1 MFVLLQSILDSP
13 ILLVKSTLHIALNCY
28 TSILG
33 TIQHS
38 LPYWSSFFLTLV
50 DDFSHATWTF
60 LLHHKFDALHVF
72 SLFLKMINTQFNT
85 LVKTL
90 RSDNGGEFISSHFQ
104 SLLHSH
110 GIINQRSYP
119 HTQENKVVECKCR
132 HLLEIARSL
141 MFQAS
146 LSSPFRGH
154 AILMASSIIN
164 RLPSSFLSWRTPF
177 ENLQNRFPDYS
188 LLRVFDCLC
197 YATNTRPH
205 KDRCSKWVYQTKLN
219 LAGTVD
225 KFKARLVVKGYHQ
238 IEGVD
243 YNDRFSP
250 VAKLVTV
257 RLLLTIATSKAWPI
271 HQLDINNAFLH
282 EYLNEEIYMLPADG
296 YTKAVPGQVCK
307 LRRSLYG
314 LKQASREWNQEFCP
328 KLVQFGF
335 RQFAH
340 DDGLFIKQTPQSFFA
355 LLVHV
360 DDVLIPWPL
369 EAKIVH
375 VKRFLDSVFTI
386 KDLGYAKYFLGLEI
400 G

>member
-1 MFVLLQSILDSP
+1 M
-13 ILLVKSTLHIALNCY
+13 
-28 TSILG
+28 
-33 TIQHS
+33 
-38 LPYWSSFFLTLV
+38 
-50 DDFSHATWTF
+50 
-60 LLHHKFDALHVF
+60 
-72 SLFLKMINTQFNT
+72 
-85 LVKTL
+85 
-90 RSDNGGEFISSHFQ
+90 
-104 SLLHSH
+104 
-110 GIINQRSYP
+110 
-119 HTQENKVVECKCR
+119 
-132 HLLEIARSL
+132 
-141 MFQAS
+141 
-146 LSSPFRGH
+146 
-154 AILMASSIIN
+154 
-164 RLPSSFLSWRTPF
+164 
-177 ENLQNRFPDYS
+177 
-188 LLRVFDCLC
+188 
-197 YATNTRPH
+197 
-205 KDRCSKWVYQTKLN
+205 
-219 LAGTVD
+219 D

-243 YNDRFSP
+243 YNYLFSP
-250 VAKLVTV
+250 VAKLVTI

-314 LKQASREWNQEFCP
+314 LKQASREWNQQFCP

-335 RQFAH
+335 RQFT
-340 DDGLFIKQTPQSFFA
+340 DDHGLFIKQTPQSFFA

-400 G
+400 GRSIECMYIHQRKYVLDIIQDVGPLNAKPTLTPMLKGHRFSPTSPLLSDPDRYRHLVGRLLYVTMTCLDVTYVVQQLSQHVPVSREDHWTVVPYFAI